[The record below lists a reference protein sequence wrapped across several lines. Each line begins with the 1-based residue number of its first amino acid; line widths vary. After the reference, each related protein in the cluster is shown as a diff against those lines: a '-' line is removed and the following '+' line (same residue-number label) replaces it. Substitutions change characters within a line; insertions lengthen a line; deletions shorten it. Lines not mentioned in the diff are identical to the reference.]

1 MLKGHELRIAHVILL
16 AVAINALAVTL
27 WLSLTSSIPIRITP
41 GFGLSHDIAAG
52 ADWVGRLG
60 PLILWLALF
69 AVAGALVAA
78 RMCLMRWAH
87 GAPASVEG
95 HEASGARPR
104 ARDGA

>member
-1 MLKGHELRIAHVILL
+1 MLKGHGLRATHVILL
-16 AVAINALAVTL
+16 AVAINAVAVTL
-27 WLSLTSSIPIRITP
+27 WLAVTSIVPIRVIP
-41 GFGLSHDIAAG
+41 GFGLSHGIAVG

-78 RMCLMRWAH
+78 RMCLMRWAR